1 MHAVSAVSRAH
12 LFAAFFCCEFLPA
25 PVPRSTTPFGT
36 DTCRPFGWGSQQLSE
51 ENPNFVREMCM
62 YEALAATQVTAA
74 ECGLGLRERKFGA
87 RKRRR

>member
-1 MHAVSAVSRAH
+1 MPSRPCRG
-12 LFAAFFCCEFLPA
+12 LTFLLLFCCDFLPA

-74 ECGLGLRERKFGA
+74 ECGLGPRERKFGA